1 MSNNKELNF
10 IITINYA
17 KGKVLSTSL
26 DPASKAGCRC
36 NFEAAAKDR
45 ALEECLETWLSAY
58 CRKEWP
64 PIDTIPFAW
73 EYLPAFTQAAL
84 KIVSAITPG
93 EVLTYQEV
101 AIALGRPTAARA
113 VGGACGRNLFPL
125 LIPCHRVLDTN
136 RKMRGYSA
144 GNGVVLKEA
153 LLTHEG
159 VL

>member
-1 MSNNKELNF
+1 MSNGKELNF

-17 KGKVLSTSL
+17 KGKVLSTSFTST
-26 DPASKAGCRC
+26 SKIGCC
-36 NFEAAAKDR
+36 CAFEAVVKDHS
-45 ALEECLETWLSAY
+45 LENILETWLEAY
-58 CRKEWP
+58 SRKEWL

-73 EYLPAFTQAAL
+73 EYLPSFTQDAL
-84 KIVSAITPG
+84 KMVSKIPPG

-125 LIPCHRVLDTN
+125 FIPCHRVLDTN

-144 GNGVVLKEA
+144 GSGVPLKEA
-153 LLTHEG
+153 LLSHEG
-159 VL
+159 FL